1 MTQFSNKKSLGQNFL
16 TDESI
21 AKKIVESANISKTD
35 NVLEIGP
42 GKGILTEYLAGSNA
56 RILAIEIDQ
65 RLIESLKK
73 NFENIEIIEG
83 DILKINIPELI
94 EENNFQN
101 YKVVANLP
109 YYITSKIIRLF
120 LETKYPPSEMIFMV
134 QKEVGERIVAQ
145 DEKESI
151 LSISVKFYADPEI
164 LFEVPR
170 ENFEPVPKVDSVVI
184 KIKRKNKIPDVDIKK
199 FFSLVKAGFSAK
211 RKMLNNNLINLGYSK
226 TELLEIL
233 KKAGLEPTVRAE
245 KLKVKDWVKLHDMIQ
260 SAYEIYVAVGNHSCF
275 LSVINN
281 DT

>member
-134 QKEVGERIVAQ
+134 QKEVGERIIAQ

-245 KLKVKDWVKLHDMIQ
+245 KLRVVDWVKIFDNFEALI
-260 SAYEIYVAVGNHSCF
+260 
-275 LSVINN
+275 LK
-281 DT
+281 